1 MLGNRA
7 FVLCACVFLVSQ
19 ASEERAAFCQSVA
32 WTPPAPGGAG
42 STSIWQEDQGVGDET
57 DLVPRRVL
65 TASKPTPPT
74 LVGSPSLTRLGLWER
89 AALRAKPRRQA
100 EGPGHTGFG
109 HGPQSRVRLELG
121 HPLFSVSSQ
130 IR

>member
-1 MLGNRA
+1 M
-7 FVLCACVFLVSQ
+7 FCVRVFFSL
-19 ASEERAAFCQSVA
+19 ARDLKRGLRSVRV
-32 WTPPAPGGAG
+32 WHGPLQPPAGHG
-42 STSIWQEDQGVGDET
+42 STSIWQEDRGVGDET
-57 DLVPRRVL
+57 DLVPSRVL

-74 LVGSPSLTRLGLWER
+74 LMGSPSLTRLGLWER

-100 EGPGHTGFG
+100 EGPEHTGFG
-109 HGPQSRVRLELG
+109 RGPQSRVRLELG